1 MRKRLWMGLA
11 MGLGLGSVGC
21 ATTGATLGSGVGDA
35 RLDGPPYYSG
45 RRLTVEEQGAALG
58 HFPIAYQRGAT
69 NPASFEPA
77 ADGAMAT
84 LLGQMNA
91 YLDSLGFS
99 ARLVPA
105 AAAAPPGAV
114 APDVRFG
121 CDGDMGVPGA
131 DCIERDENSA
141 MGRGRVEMVL
151 TVGRPSAS
159 WAAWA
164 GQQMSAAGVERALVI
179 TLEVADYWTRQR
191 GLRGTKEV
199 ELGTRH
205 VKELPWLT
213 SLETPVS
220 VLQLTGA
227 LVGADGKA
235 IRIGA
240 EGLVARRTRLL
251 VSAIGAQEMI
261 GDEEVAQ
268 LLTAR
273 REDVEGKPLVW
284 REGLR
289 ALLGELTGRTSFPF

>member
-1 MRKRLWMGLA
+1 MRMRMWLAAGLA
-11 MGLGLGSVGC
+11 LGSAGC

-35 RLDGPPYYSG
+35 RLDGPPYYAG
-45 RRLTVEEQGAALG
+45 RQLPVAEQSAPLG

-69 NPASFEPA
+69 NPESFEPA
-77 ADGAMAT
+77 AGGAMAE
-84 LLGQMNA
+84 LLRQMNA
-91 YLDSLGFS
+91 YLDSLGVS
-99 ARLVPA
+99 TRLVA
-105 AAAAPPGAV
+105 GAAAAPKGAV

-121 CDGDMGVPGA
+121 CDGEMGVPGA

-151 TVGRPSAS
+151 TVGRPSA
-159 WAAWA
+159 AWTA
-164 GQQMSAAGVERALVI
+164 WSAQQMGAAGVERALVI

-205 VKELPWLT
+205 VEELPWLT

-240 EGLVARRTRLL
+240 EGLIARRTRLL
-251 VSAIGAQEMI
+251 VSAIGAQELI

-273 REDVEGKPLVW
+273 REDVAGKPLVW
-284 REGLR
+284 REALR
-289 ALLGELTGRTSFPF
+289 VLVGELTGRTSFPF